1 MTTTMMA
8 MTASSLSNGKFHRQ
22 QAAELVVSRIIIIT
36 TIIIIRCSSS
46 ISTKYS
52 SVAND
57 IILAQRP
64 ELAELILR
72 RTRIDVHSTR
82 SLHSS

>member
-1 MTTTMMA
+1 MTTTMIMA

-22 QAAELVVSRIIIIT
+22 QAAELVVSRIII
-36 TIIIIRCSSS
+36 IIIIRCSSS